1 MLELTEQT
9 LVMAKVSGLDY
20 AKATDYMTVAV
31 RGFSMEMSEAQKV
44 TDVYSAL
51 AAKTATD
58 TTELATAM
66 SKVASGAASVGSSF
80 ESTSAMLATM
90 ISVTREAPII

>member
-1 MLELTEQT
+1 MRERKQISDLFGT
-9 LVMAKVSGLDY
+9 K
-20 AKATDYMTVAV
+20 K
-31 RGFSMEMSEAQKV
+31 
-44 TDVYSAL
+44 
-51 AAKTATD
+51 KTATD